1 MKDCMEKR
9 RMIMSRTP
17 LRITFVGGGT
27 DLPEFYRE
35 YGPGAVVSAA
45 INKYVYVT
53 VHKRFDDMIRVGYSV
68 TENVHSPDELKHP
81 TVREALKLLKLDCGI
96 EITSMADIPA
106 GGTGMGSSSSF
117 LVGLL
122 NALHAWKG
130 EYATQKQLAEE
141 AVEIERN
148 ILKEPGGKQDQY
160 IAAFGGI
167 QYMEFNKDETVVNTP
182 VIMNEKSREELR
194 KNLLLMYTGSQRS
207 STEIHIK
214 QTNEVEMHLDEYGK
228 MYVLARELFE
238 KLTNNQWKDTGNLM
252 HQNWLLKKNL
262 SNNISNT
269 EIDSWYRKAMDSGA
283 LGGKLIGAG
292 GSGFL
297 MFFAP
302 REKHMD
308 IEKSLSKLRIEP
320 FDFEALGSRIIY
332 VGD

>member
-1 MKDCMEKR
+1 
-9 RMIMSRTP
+9 MSDP
-17 LRITFVGGGT
+17 IC
-27 DLPEFYRE
+27 Y
-35 YGPGAVVSAA
+35 
-45 INKYVYVT
+45 
-53 VHKRFDDMIRVGYSV
+53 
-68 TENVHSPDELKHP
+68 VHSPEELKHP

-167 QYMEFNKDETVVNTP
+167 QFMEFNKDETVVNTP
-182 VIMNEKSREELR
+182 VIMNEESREELR

-214 QTNEVEMHLDEYGK
+214 QTNEVEMHLDEYRK
-228 MYVLARELFE
+228 MYFLAKELFE
-238 KLTNNQWKDTGNLM
+238 KLTNNQWKDTGNLL
-252 HQNWLLKKNL
+252 HQNWLLKK
-262 SNNISNT
+262 
-269 EIDSWYRKAMDSGA
+269 
-283 LGGKLIGAG
+283 KL
-292 GSGFL
+292 
-297 MFFAP
+297 
-302 REKHMD
+302 
-308 IEKSLSKLRIEP
+308 LR
-320 FDFEALGSRIIY
+320 FRLVLYAH
-332 VGD
+332 